1 MKLGCSSWSYHRA
14 FREGRLD
21 QASWLRL
28 CADELELDGVELLDI
43 HFPSTERDYLREVK
57 KTCTDLGLTIS
68 CVSVSND
75 FGMADTERRRAD
87 VNKVKEWTE
96 IAAYFGAP
104 VLRVFAGWVPR
115 ERQAGANGGGLVEKV
130 RQLIGRRPDP
140 KRECWSEVMACLRE
154 CADYG
159 AERGIVLGLENHNGY
174 GIVGTADEVE
184 RCLHDVGSAWL
195 RLNLDTGDYG
205 DLESIRRTLP
215 YAVHVHAK
223 LYELD
228 ADGIEQR
235 LEWPKIMAILREGR
249 YRGFLSIEYEG
260 EEDPWAAV
268 SRGARYLRRLLVGG
282 AVESARA

>member
-14 FREGRLD
+14 FRDGRLD

-28 CADELELDGVELLDI
+28 CAEELELDGVELLDI
-43 HFPSTERDYLREVK
+43 HFPSTEREYLREVK
-57 KTCTDLGLTIS
+57 KTCTDLQLTMS

-75 FGMADTERRRAD
+75 FGVADAERRRAE
-87 VNKVKEWTE
+87 VAKVKAWVD

-115 ERQAGANGGGLVEKV
+115 ERQAAANGGGLAEKV
-130 RQLIGRRPDP
+130 RRLAGWRADG
-140 KRECWSEVMACLRE
+140 KRERWSEAMACLRE
-154 CADYG
+154 CADYA

-184 RCLHDVGSAWL
+184 RCLRDVGSPWL

-228 ADGIEQR
+228 GDGVERR
-235 LEWPKIMAILREGR
+235 LEWPAIMAILREGR

-260 EEDPWAAV
+260 EEDPIAAV
-268 SRGARYLRRLLVGG
+268 PRGARYLRRLLVGE
-282 AVESARA
+282 AVVPPRA